1 MSLLPDAVF
10 ASSRYNFAVPIDSGY
25 LLYNSATGSVLSLC
39 GPDAGRLA
47 AELSGNPRIIP
58 THELDSAL
66 FEQLRDGGFLLEAPT
81 DEVAAIR
88 ERFRKATAETP
99 IVLTLTTTMDCNL
112 GCYYCYEERS
122 GDRLE
127 VNQIQQV
134 TDLARNLLVT
144 SGKDSLHVDWYGGEP
159 LMNLEF
165 LEQASVA
172 LQKLSAQLNVA
183 YSASV
188 ISNGT
193 CWPAEIGDFVRW
205 HKIRQVQISFDG
217 MRANHDK
224 RRRYRK
230 EYGDPRKP
238 SSFDEAVK
246 LVDELIRHARVDLR
260 LNIDQGNQNDVIP
273 FLAFARA
280 RGWFSGPHRV
290 IFQPARVSS
299 YTEHSAFMRK
309 VELSIEE
316 YERIRAIVREEAQKN
331 ISVEEAE
338 VPDKFP
344 YPRTSVCAALARD
357 SVVVGA
363 DAKLYRCGLQVGEVG
378 RSVGKIKGSDS
389 TLFHILSDTSTQR
402 GSDEAWWKTFDPT
415 ALPTCSRCSF
425 LPVCWGGCPKK
436 HLEEDSHAIL
446 EQGAYWRR
454 NLPRLI
460 AEGVGLTC
468 DPAFT
473 FADADQFR
481 DGQILMS
488 ESRTYCS

>member
-1 MSLLPDAVF
+1 VNLSPDPAFV
-10 ASSRYNFAVPIDSGY
+10 SSRYSFAVPIESGF
-25 LLYNSATGSVLSLC
+25 LLYNSASGSVLSLC
-39 GPDAGRLA
+39 GPDADRLA
-47 AELSGNPRIIP
+47 AELSGNPCIIP
-58 THELDSAL
+58 TDELDSSL
-66 FEQLRDGGFLLEAPT
+66 FEQLRDGGFIVKAST
-81 DEVAAIR
+81 DEVGAVR
-88 ERFRKATAETP
+88 DRFQNAVTGTP

-127 VNQIQQV
+127 VNQIAQV
-134 TDLARNLLVT
+134 TDLARNLLVS

-165 LEQASVA
+165 LEQASLA
-172 LQKLSAQLNVA
+172 LQELCAQLNIA

-193 CWPAEIGDFVRW
+193 CWPAEIEEFVRR

-217 MRANHDK
+217 MRTNHDK

-230 EYGDPRKP
+230 EYANPRKP
-238 SSFDEAVK
+238 SSFDEAVR
-246 LVDELIRHARVDLR
+246 LVDELVRHVRVDLR
-260 LNIDQGNQNDVIP
+260 LNIDRGNQNDVLL
-273 FLAFARA
+273 FLEFARS
-280 RGWFSGPHRV
+280 RGWFSGRHRV
-290 IFQPARVSS
+290 VFQPARLSS
-299 YTEHSAFMRK
+299 YTQRSAFMRK

-316 YERIRAIVREEAQKN
+316 YERIRALVREEAQKN

-344 YPRTSVCAALARD
+344 YPRTTVCAALARD

-363 DAKLYRCGLQVGEVG
+363 NAKLYRCGLQVGEPG
-378 RSVGKIKGSDS
+378 RSVGEIKGRDS
-389 TLFHILSDTSTQR
+389 TLFPILIDSSMQGR
-402 GSDEAWWKTFDPT
+402 SDEAWWKNFDPT
-415 ALPTCSRCSF
+415 VLPTCSRCSF

-436 HLEEDSHAIL
+436 HLEEDRHAIL

-468 DPAFT
+468 DSAFT
-473 FADADQFR
+473 FAETDQFR
-481 DGQILMS
+481 DGEI
-488 ESRTYCS
+488 TDI

>member
-1 MSLLPDAVF
+1 MNFLPEVVF
-10 ASSRYNFAVPIDSGY
+10 ASSRYTFAVPIDSGF
-25 LLYNSATGSVLSLC
+25 LLYNSASGCVLSLC

-58 THELDSAL
+58 TEQLDSTL
-66 FEQLRDGGFLLEAPT
+66 FEQLREGGFLLEAST
-81 DEVAAIR
+81 DEVGAIR
-88 ERFRKATAETP
+88 ERFQKAIAGTP
-99 IVLTLTTTMDCNL
+99 IVLTITTTMDCNL

-127 VNQIQQV
+127 INQVEQV
-134 TDLARNLLVT
+134 TNLAHDLLVK

-165 LEQASVA
+165 LEQASLA
-172 LQKLSAQLNVA
+172 LEELCAQLNVA

-193 CWPAEIGDFVRW
+193 CWPAGIEDFVQR

-217 MRANHDK
+217 MRGNHDK

-230 EYGDPRKP
+230 GHADPRKP
-238 SSFDEAVK
+238 SSFDEAVR
-246 LVDELIRHARVDLR
+246 LVDELVQHVRVDLR
-260 LNIDQGNQNDVIP
+260 LNIDRGNQDDVIP

-280 RGWFSGPHRV
+280 RGWFSGRHRV
-290 IFQPARVSS
+290 VFQPARLSS
-299 YTEHSAFMRK
+299 YTQHSAFMRN

-316 YERIRAIVREEAQKN
+316 YERIRALVREEAQKN

-363 DAKLYRCGLQVGEVG
+363 DAKLYRCGLQVGEAG
-378 RSVGKIKGSDS
+378 RSVGKMKGSDS
-389 TLFHILSDTSTQR
+389 TLFPILSDTSTQR
-402 GSDEAWWKTFDPT
+402 SSDEAWWKTFDPT
-415 ALPTCSRCSF
+415 VLPTCSRCSF

-436 HLEEDSHAIL
+436 HLEEDRHAIL

-468 DPAFT
+468 ESAFT
-473 FADADQFR
+473 YSETDQFR
-481 DGQILMS
+481 VTIAD
-488 ESRTYCS
+488 TYPIY

>member
-1 MSLLPDAVF
+1 MNLAPDAAF
-10 ASSRYNFAVPIDSGY
+10 ASSRYNFAVPIESGF
-25 LLYNSATGSVLSLC
+25 LLYNSASGGVLSLC

-47 AELSGNPRIIP
+47 ADLSGNPRIVSTNEFEP
-58 THELDSAL
+58 NL
-66 FEQLRDGGFLLEAPT
+66 FEQLRDGSFIVKAST
-81 DEVAAIR
+81 DEVGAVRDRFQKAI
-88 ERFRKATAETP
+88 TGTP
-99 IVLTLTTTMDCNL
+99 VVLTLTTTMDCNL

-127 VNQIQQV
+127 VNQIAQV
-134 TDLARNLLVT
+134 ADLARNLLVK

-165 LEQASVA
+165 LEQASLA
-172 LQKLSAQLNVA
+172 LQELCAQLNVA

-193 CWPAEIGDFVRW
+193 CWPAGIEDFVQR

-217 MRANHDK
+217 MRSNHDK
-224 RRRYRK
+224 RRRFRK
-230 EYGDPRKP
+230 GYADPRKP
-238 SSFDEAVK
+238 SSFDEAVR
-246 LVDELIRHARVDLR
+246 LVDELVRHVRVDLR
-260 LNIDQGNQNDVIP
+260 LNIDRGNQNDVLP

-280 RGWFSGPHRV
+280 REWFAGRHRV
-290 IFQPARVSS
+290 VFQPARLSS
-299 YTEHSAFMRK
+299 YTPHSAFMRN
-309 VELSIEE
+309 VELSIDE
-316 YERIRAIVREEAQKN
+316 YERIRALVREEAQKN

-363 DAKLYRCGLQVGEVG
+363 DAKLYRCGLQVGEPS
-378 RSVGKIKGSDS
+378 RSVGKMIGRVS
-389 TLFHILSDTSTQR
+389 TPFPILSDASTKR
-402 GSDEAWWKTFDPT
+402 DSDEAWWKSFDPT
-415 ALPTCSRCSF
+415 VLPTCSRCSF

-436 HLEEDSHAIL
+436 HLEDDRHAIL

-473 FADADQFR
+473 FAETDQFR
-481 DGQILMS
+481 EG
-488 ESRTYCS
+488 EPNA

>member
-1 MSLLPDAVF
+1 MSLLPDVVF
-10 ASSRYNFAVPIDSGY
+10 ASSRYTFAVPIDSGY

-66 FEQLRDGGFLLEAPT
+66 FKQLTDGGFLLKAPT
-81 DEVAAIR
+81 DEVAPIR

-127 VNQIQQV
+127 ISQVEQIMK
-134 TDLARNLLVT
+134 LANNLLVS

-172 LQKLSAQLNVA
+172 LQELCTRLNVA

-193 CWPAEIGDFVRW
+193 CWPAEIGDFVRR

-217 MRANHDK
+217 MHANHDK

-246 LVDELIRHARVDLR
+246 LVDELIGHARVDLR

-280 RGWFSGPHRV
+280 RGWFSGRHRV

-316 YERIRAIVREEAQKN
+316 YERIRAIVREEARKN
-331 ISVEEAE
+331 IPVEEAE

-363 DAKLYRCGLQVGEVG
+363 DARLYRCGLQVGEPG

-389 TLFHILSDTSTQR
+389 TLLPILNDTSTQR
-402 GSDEAWWKTFDPT
+402 GSDEAWWKTFNPT
-415 ALPTCSRCSF
+415 LLPTCSRCSF

-436 HLEEDSHAIL
+436 HLEEDRHAIL

-460 AEGVGLTC
+460 AEGVGLSC
-468 DPAFT
+468 DPAFA
-473 FADADQFR
+473 FAETDQFR
-481 DGQILMS
+481 DVQMS
-488 ESRTYCS
+488 DN

>member
-1 MSLLPDAVF
+1 MDLSTEVVF
-10 ASSRYNFAVPIDSGY
+10 ASSQYNFAVPIESGS
-25 LLYNSATGSVLSLC
+25 LLYNSASGSVLSLR
-39 GPDAGRLA
+39 GPDTDRLA
-47 AELSGNPRIIP
+47 AELSGNPRIIS
-58 THELDSAL
+58 TDELDSSL
-66 FEQLRDGGFLLEAPT
+66 LEQLRDGGFIVKAST
-81 DEVAAIR
+81 DEVGAIR
-88 ERFRKATAETP
+88 ERFQRAISGTP

-122 GDRLE
+122 GDCLQM
-127 VNQIQQV
+127 NQTQQV
-134 TDLARNLLVT
+134 TDLAQDLLVS

-165 LEQASVA
+165 LEQASLA
-172 LQKLSAQLNVA
+172 LQELCAQVNVA

-193 CWPAEIGDFVRW
+193 CWPAAIGDLIQR

-224 RRRYRK
+224 RRRYRR
-230 EYGDPRKP
+230 EYADPRKP

-246 LVDELIRHARVDLR
+246 LVDELVQHVRVDLR
-260 LNIDQGNQNDVIP
+260 LNIDRGNQNDVIP

-280 RGWFSGPHRV
+280 RGWFSGRHRV
-290 IFQPARVSS
+290 VFQPARLSS
-299 YTEHSAFMRK
+299 YTQHSAFMRN

-316 YERIRAIVREEAQKN
+316 YERIRALVREEAQKN

-363 DAKLYRCGLQVGEVG
+363 DAKLYRCGLQVGEAG

-389 TLFHILSDTSTQR
+389 ALFPILSDRSAQR
-402 GSDEAWWKTFDPT
+402 GSDEAWWKSFDPT
-415 ALPTCSRCSF
+415 VLPTCSRCSF

-436 HLEEDSHAIL
+436 HLEEDRHAIL

-473 FADADQFR
+473 FAETDQFR
-481 DGQILMS
+481 AGEITDAPNV
-488 ESRTYCS
+488 R